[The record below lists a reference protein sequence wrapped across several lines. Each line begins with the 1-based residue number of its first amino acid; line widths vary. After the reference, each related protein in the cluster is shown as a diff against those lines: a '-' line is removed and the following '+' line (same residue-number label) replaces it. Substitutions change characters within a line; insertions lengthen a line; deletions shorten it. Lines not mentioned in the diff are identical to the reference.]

1 MREDLPKDTLA
12 SIQARAAASAT
23 WLDATTFEGL
33 LNSEATRGQT
43 LAQLRQSG
51 AVLGVWSPERDAYLY
66 PPWQLD
72 SSRTLL
78 SCIAEILS
86 LLRGPYGVVA
96 GEPTSGWEEAEW
108 LISPHALLEGG
119 SPSETLSNAQELVL
133 EVARREF
140 SASSPDERW

>member
-33 LNSEATRGQT
+33 LNSGSYPRPDARA
-43 LAQLRQSG
+43 AQ
-51 AVLGVWSPERDAYLY
+51 AVWRRLGVWSPERDAYLY

-72 SSRTLL
+72 PSRTLL

-86 LLRGPYGVVA
+86 LLRGPYGVAA

-108 LISPHALLEGG
+108 LISPHALLEGVLHRRLCL
-119 SPSETLSNAQELVL
+119 TLK
-133 EVARREF
+133 
-140 SASSPDERW
+140 SSC